1 MNATKLSRHYPS
13 LAPAE
18 RLSLLLAAAG
28 RNDDVEHTRIASS
41 AKWVQI
47 RVPDTAGRAAALL
60 AVLGFHRM
68 EQLELAA
75 IYLASRG
82 IYGTLGEQSP
92 PHLDDTGR
100 LYGYLVQVHAAG
112 QRLFLERINHDG
124 AFINSTFPGK
134 LALKLAADL
143 AEEEGT
149 LTTDEARALTVKIGK
164 PVTGV
169 QTAEGVAD
177 ALCGLHEMMVA
188 RWARSPSTV

>member
-1 MNATKLSRHYPS
+1 MSTTKLSKHYPS
-13 LAPAE
+13 LSPSE

-28 RNDDVEHTRIASS
+28 RNDDVEHTRIAN
-41 AKWVQI
+41 AAGWVQI

-92 PHLDDTGR
+92 PHLADTGR

-112 QRLFLERINHDG
+112 QRLFLERIKHDE
-124 AFINSTFPGK
+124 AFFNGTFPGK
-134 LALKLAADL
+134 LALKLAASL
-143 AEEEGT
+143 AEQEGT
-149 LTTDEARALTVKIGK
+149 LTTDEARGLAAKIGK
-164 PVTGV
+164 PITMV
-169 QTAEGVAD
+169 QTAEEVAD
-177 ALCGLHEMMVA
+177 ALWGNHEIMLA
-188 RWARSPSTV
+188 QWA